1 MGLLQSDV
9 GYGRG
14 DGETRLTR
22 YGKAVTFLSLA
33 DAEAALAAADA
44 SGFRVTLLSAPDAA
58 ASVGPGWFDAV
69 ITMAE
74 NQYPQAVYDAIL
86 DCGDAP
92 GDAMAAL
99 RHGVTH
105 IRYEGARQA
114 AIEDIARQLGA
125 EVVRERPPSLDL
137 AAAKSEGADARAACL
152 AWLRG

>member
-14 DGETRLTR
+14 DGETRLKR
-22 YGKAVTFLSLA
+22 YGKAVIFLSLA

-44 SGFRVTLLSAPDAA
+44 LGVKVTLLSARDAA

-69 ITMAE
+69 VTLAK
-74 NQYPQAVYDAIL
+74 NQYPQTHCDAIL

-105 IRYEGARQA
+105 IRYNGTRQT
-114 AIEDIARQLGA
+114 AIADIARQYGA
-125 EVVRERPPSLDL
+125 AVLPDRPPALDL
-137 AAAKSEGADARAACL
+137 AAARSEGTDAHAACL
-152 AWLRG
+152 AWLSD